1 MKAAVLSGAR
11 QILIKDVPRPE
22 PGPDEV
28 LVKVEYG
35 GICGSDIH
43 AYQDLT
49 FPIGTIL
56 GHEFTGTIV
65 KLGDSS
71 SGFQEGQRIVA
82 RPAGMCGKCEWCHR
96 GELGLCKDHLQ
107 NTLGL
112 NLAGGFA
119 EYVKMKSYQA
129 ISLAD
134 EISFQEGAQ
143 LEPLAV
149 SFHAVKLAPLRV
161 GEAVAIFGAG
171 PIGLLVLQ
179 LVRAAGARPIYVIE
193 KSSMRREKA
202 TNFGAEFVWPPTSDL
217 LEKIRW
223 RERVGVNVVFD
234 CVGIEETL
242 QNSLDVVK
250 PGGKIVMIG
259 ISIQP
264 VLLNQFR
271 WVVKGVTISGSMGY
285 FVDDFASAIHALQK
299 KIIDVESLI
308 SHVFPLGEIEKG
320 MRILE
325 NPDQALKVL
334 LRP

>member
-43 AYQDLT
+43 AYHDLT

-56 GHEFTGTIV
+56 GHEFTGTIA
-65 KLGDSS
+65 KLGDPS

-82 RPAGMCGKCEWCHR
+82 RPAGMCGECEWCHR

-179 LVRAAGARPIYVIE
+179 LVRAAGARPAGGRGHDAGERGQYGPHTLPGPE
-193 KSSMRREKA
+193 LRGPARDRGRRAEA
-202 TNFGAEFVWPPTSDL
+202 GAARRRRPD
-217 LEKIRW
+217 
-223 RERVGVNVVFD
+223 ERGRDHRGGVRPGVVH
-234 CVGIEETL
+234 
-242 QNSLDVVK
+242 
-250 PGGKIVMIG
+250 GGHG
-259 ISIQP
+259 
-264 VLLNQFR
+264 
-271 WVVKGVTISGSMGY
+271 
-285 FVDDFASAIHALQK
+285 
-299 KIIDVESLI
+299 
-308 SHVFPLGEIEKG
+308 
-320 MRILE
+320 
-325 NPDQALKVL
+325 
-334 LRP
+334 